1 MLTFQQLGGTN
12 RERIMEK
19 LRNFLKEESGA
30 TAVDYCLMAALIS
43 LVIVAAVTKLGT
55 NLSPLFNTAAG
66 DITGS

>member
-1 MLTFQQLGGTN
+1 
-12 RERIMEK
+12 MEK